1 MKRIIS
7 LLLIV
12 CSTLTAFADSSADQP
27 KRPEKV
33 IANLNAIINLHGH
46 KAGQS
51 FAINRNPNT
60 NIIESSEKIATFSC
74 NLSDA
79 SFETIA
85 ESFMADE
92 PLCYQILH
100 MVPGNKEVF
109 KLKVV
114 TNEGSKNI
122 LLRSKNE
129 QEMWLMCTKNPENP
143 QLRDAYAIV
152 WETGDTFGEKEVE
165 GTVYMI
171 TSLRPDIYEKSA
183 ESDKRMFKIEGRVDA
198 NIADSLYNIYIA
210 DSRDALYALDDDD
223 YVACVPVVN
232 KRFEFQTELDHP
244 MVGRLRCI
252 FPDGSL
258 CSAWIDL
265 DFVPGETYR
274 ITVHNGYYD
283 EDRDYERRV
292 GRQSGRSL
300 LVTDSPRMVV
310 ADSISS
316 IEDSDNEMDTW
327 VKTISPEQKMRFE
340 MKGKVL
346 ESDMEAL
353 QGIYERVGE
362 KFSEVQDFNKKWGI
376 EGTGSASTPQLDP
389 LYEQIVSLNKKMDAD
404 IQDFLKEA
412 KAAHIPESGLIKL
425 YGNMLGE
432 AYSDQNKKLTVM
444 LLADPSKKGK
454 KAQKYVQKLME
465 KYMEEMNKLVDEPKW

>member
-1 MKRIIS
+1 
-7 LLLIV
+7 
-12 CSTLTAFADSSADQP
+12 
-27 KRPEKV
+27 
-33 IANLNAIINLHGH
+33 
-46 KAGQS
+46 
-51 FAINRNPNT
+51 
-60 NIIESSEKIATFSC
+60 
-74 NLSDA
+74 
-79 SFETIA
+79 
-85 ESFMADE
+85 
-92 PLCYQILH
+92 
-100 MVPGNKEVF
+100 
-109 KLKVV
+109 
-114 TNEGSKNI
+114 
-122 LLRSKNE
+122 
-129 QEMWLMCTKNPENP
+129 
-143 QLRDAYAIV
+143 
-152 WETGDTFGEKEVE
+152 
-165 GTVYMI
+165 
-171 TSLRPDIYEKSA
+171 
-183 ESDKRMFKIEGRVDA
+183 MFKIEGRVDA

-310 ADSISS
+310 TDSISS
-316 IEDSDNEMDTW
+316 IVDANEMDQW

-353 QGIYERVGE
+353 QGIYEQVGE
-362 KFSEVQDFNKKWGI
+362 QFSEAQDFNKKMGI
-376 EGTGSASTPQLDP
+376 EGAGNSWTPHLDP

-412 KAAHIPESGLIKL
+412 KAAHIPSSGLIQL

-432 AYSDQNKKLTVM
+432 AYSEQNKKLTVM

>member
-1 MKRIIS
+1 M
-7 LLLIV
+7 
-12 CSTLTAFADSSADQP
+12 
-27 KRPEKV
+27 
-33 IANLNAIINLHGH
+33 
-46 KAGQS
+46 
-51 FAINRNPNT
+51 
-60 NIIESSEKIATFSC
+60 
-74 NLSDA
+74 
-79 SFETIA
+79 
-85 ESFMADE
+85 
-92 PLCYQILH
+92 
-100 MVPGNKEVF
+100 
-109 KLKVV
+109 
-114 TNEGSKNI
+114 
-122 LLRSKNE
+122 
-129 QEMWLMCTKNPENP
+129 
-143 QLRDAYAIV
+143 
-152 WETGDTFGEKEVE
+152 
-165 GTVYMI
+165 
-171 TSLRPDIYEKSA
+171 
-183 ESDKRMFKIEGRVDA
+183 DA

-300 LVTDSPRMVV
+300 LVTDSPRV
-310 ADSISS
+310 AVGDTLAF
-316 IEDSDNEMDTW
+316 DPNDEMEGW
-327 VKTISPEQKMRFE
+327 MMIISPEQKMRIE

-353 QGIYERVGE
+353 QGIYEQVGE
-362 KFSEVQDFNKKWGI
+362 QFSKAQEFNKKRGLV
-376 EGTGSASTPQLDP
+376 GNGLTPQFDP

-412 KAAHIPESGLIKL
+412 KAAHMPSSVFIKL
-425 YGNMLGE
+425 LGNVLGE

>member
-1 MKRIIS
+1 MKRIIFM
-7 LLLIV
+7 LLIE
-12 CSTLTAFADSSADQP
+12 CITLIAYADPSTPTDQP

-33 IANLNAIINLHGH
+33 IANLNAIINLYGH

-74 NLSDA
+74 NLSDR
-79 SFETIA
+79 SFETIS

-114 TNEGSKNI
+114 TNEGSKSI
-122 LLRSKNE
+122 LLRSENE

-152 WETGDTFGEKEVE
+152 WEEGDFWGDKEVE

-252 FPDGSL
+252 YPDGSL

-300 LVTDSPRMVV
+300 LVSDSPRVAV
-310 ADSISS
+310 ADTLAA
-316 IEDSDNEMDTW
+316 DSDNEMDRW
-327 VKTISPEQKMRFE
+327 MKTISPEQKMRFE

-346 ESDMEAL
+346 EGDMEAL
-353 QGIYERVGE
+353 QGIYEQVGE
-362 KFSEVQDFNKKWGI
+362 MFRETREFNNKNGLV
-376 EGTGSASTPQLDP
+376 GNAMTPKLDP

-412 KAAHIPESGLIKL
+412 KSAHIPTSGLIKL
-425 YGNMLGE
+425 YGKMLGE
-432 AYSDQNKKLTVM
+432 AYTEQNKKLTVM

-465 KYMEEMNKLVDEPKW
+465 KYMEEMNKLVNEPKW

>member
-12 CSTLTAFADSSADQP
+12 CSSLTAFADSSADQP

-33 IANLNAIINLHGH
+33 IANLNTIINLHGH

-74 NLSDA
+74 FTYDA

-114 TNEGSKNI
+114 TNEGSKTI
-122 LLRSKNE
+122 VLRSKKE

-152 WETGDTFGEKEVE
+152 WEEMGDDDVNFEVE

-183 ESDKRMFKIEGRVDA
+183 ESNKRMFKIEGRVDA

-210 DSRDALYALDDDD
+210 DSRDALYAQDDDD

-300 LVTDSPRMVV
+300 LVTDSPRVAV
-310 ADSISS
+310 ADTLVVESANAF
-316 IEDSDNEMDTW
+316 DKW
-327 VKTISPEQKMRFE
+327 KTTLFPEQKVRFE
-340 MKGKVL
+340 MKVKVV
-346 ESDMEAL
+346 ENDMETL
-353 QGIYERVGE
+353 QEIYGKVGE
-362 KFSEVQDFNKKWGI
+362 KFREANEFNTTRGLVGNAMNPKFG
-376 EGTGSASTPQLDP
+376 PQ
-389 LYEQIVSLNKKMDAD
+389 YEQIVSLNKKMDAD
-404 IQDFLKEA
+404 VQDLIKEA
-412 KAAHIPESGLIKL
+412 KAAYIPTSGLIGL
-425 YGNMLGE
+425 YGHLLE
-432 AYSDQNKKLTVM
+432 AYFEQNGQLMAM

-465 KYMEEMNKLVDEPKW
+465 KYMEEMNKLVDEPR